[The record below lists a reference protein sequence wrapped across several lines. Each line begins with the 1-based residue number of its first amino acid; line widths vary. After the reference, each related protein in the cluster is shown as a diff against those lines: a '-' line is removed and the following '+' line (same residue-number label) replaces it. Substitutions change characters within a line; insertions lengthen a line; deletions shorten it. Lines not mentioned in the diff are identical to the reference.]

1 MAIGLESISANS
13 KYLIKVASPLITQE
27 GEVMVIAGIIV
38 MVLGLAITIFHY
50 LRDMN
55 RKIAQPNP

>member
-1 MAIGLESISANS
+1 
-13 KYLIKVASPLITQE
+13 
-27 GEVMVIAGIIV
+27 MVIAGIIV